1 MTGIGRAALTGP
13 LPRPGQG
20 AARPRY
26 VCRAAPAPRLTL
38 TASVSLPVSRT
49 RLQRPLADG
58 PAVTASLIAGSPFWG
73 AGSPFWGTARCTCKF
88 RPISHRQPRRGA
100 RGEGPAVDRGHAA
113 NGPCQRQEAGGL
125 TPSHE
130 AGCCPYAHGTI
141 GSPAPGRP
149 TRPSLADSAAL
160 VSHLYDCQ
168 GLSTYEIA
176 TAVGISRQ
184 RVGRLLHKAGVPVK
198 PRGAGRPRPP
208 DAEQDA
214 LTDLAVRLYLQSNLP
229 SGQIS
234 ALIGVPE
241 RAIRSRLRARG
252 VQMRPR
258 GRSSRQ
264 DRAAAPTEALAHLYV
279 HAGLTA
285 AETGRRLGV
294 PGRVVLR
301 TAHDQGLAVRV
312 GGPVPRQGP
321 SDIELIDALYADPLV
336 RQALFR
342 HGIAPRPSRGPIWQR
357 FPVPV
362 DVSPDLAKELYVS
375 CGLGLRHI
383 ELISGQPA
391 ETIRSRL
398 RGQNIKLRPPGGRS
412 PFMRRW
418 RGTSE
423 G

>member
-88 RPISHRQPRRGA
+88 RPISHRPATLGA
-100 RGEGPAVDRGHAA
+100 SAEGPAVDRGHAA

-234 ALIGVPE
+234 ALIGVPQ
-241 RAIRSRLRARG
+241 RAIRSRLRA
-252 VQMRPR
+252 
-258 GRSSRQ
+258 
-264 DRAAAPTEALAHLYV
+264 
-279 HAGLTA
+279 
-285 AETGRRLGV
+285 
-294 PGRVVLR
+294 RVVLR

-391 ETIRSRL
+391 EPIWSRL
-398 RGQNIKLRPPGGRS
+398 RG
-412 PFMRRW
+412 
-418 RGTSE
+418 
-423 G
+423 